1 MKFSLLFIALAAPF
15 LMSAQTSDPRYY
27 ELRIYSCH
35 PGRLDALVERFTN
48 HTTKLFEKHGMENVG
63 YWLPI
68 NNTENALYY
77 VLAYPSK
84 EARDKSWKAFG
95 SDTVWRAVAAKSEES
110 GKIVAKVTSIF
121 MDAASISPVIKP
133 SVARAD
139 RTFELRTYYI
149 SPGRKEELLTRFRN
163 HSLRLLSKQ
172 GIEHIAYW
180 TTVEPAGTESRLIY
194 MVAYPNEEAGK
205 KSWDAFRKDPD
216 WIKAKADSE
225 KDHPLVEK
233 VESVWLKPLAFS
245 KIK

>member
-1 MKFSLLFIALAAPF
+1 MKFSLLFLAVAAPF
-15 LMSAQTSDPRYY
+15 LLSAQKADSKYY
-27 ELRIYSCH
+27 ELRIYYCH
-35 PGRLDALVERFTN
+35 PGKLDALVERFTN

-84 EARDKSWKAFG
+84 EARDASWKAFG
-95 SDTVWRAVAAKSEES
+95 SDTIWRAVAAKSEES

-121 MDAASISPVIKP
+121 MDAASISPMIKP
-133 SVARAD
+133 SATKAY

-149 SPGRKEELLTRFRN
+149 LPGRKEELLTRFKN

-172 GIEHIAYW
+172 GIDHIAYW
-180 TTVEPAGTESRLIY
+180 TTVEPEGKESKLIY

-205 KSWDAFRKDPD
+205 KSWEAFRKDPD
-216 WIKAKADSE
+216 WVKAKAESE
-225 KDHPLVEK
+225 KDHQLVEK
-233 VESVWLKPLAFS
+233 VESVWLKPLPFS
-245 KIK
+245 TIK